1 MLISGCIF
9 GLLYKVGITSVT
21 HTRRSKVTEL
31 PFMFDFGRGVLVRLG
46 MVVCGLLICM
56 VVELTTFTTMDHSLL
71 TELPVCFSSRSRSTH
86 ITRYNNRWI
95 ILSDGS
101 GEGVNANPVS
111 IFGVVCDHFQWSMSS
126 QFGPCS
132 CGFILSDG
140 YTYLNSGLGTTWSH
154 NRYGVAYCFYIL
166 LFIDLSCVIIIF
178 VEEYMVFSLRE
189 HHE

>member
-9 GLLYKVGITSVT
+9 ELLYKVVITSVT

-31 PFMFDFGRGVLVRLG
+31 PFMFDFGRGVLVRLV
-46 MVVCGLLICM
+46 MVACGLLICM

-101 GEGVNANPVS
+101 GEGVNAYPGMVY
-111 IFGVVCDHFQWSMSS
+111 GVAYDHFQWSRSS
-126 QFGPCS
+126 QFGTCS
-132 CGFILSDG
+132 CGFILNDG
-140 YTYLNSGLGTTWSH
+140 STYLNSGLGTTWSH
-154 NRYGVAYCFYIL
+154 NHYGVAYCFYIL
-166 LFIDLSCVIIIF
+166 LFIDLSCVINVF
-178 VEEYMVFSLRE
+178 AEEYMVF
-189 HHE
+189 